1 MLRRSTAIAA
11 LALGLTMLLPA
22 HAAWAALSI
31 TVDPPLTAGFAA
43 TLDGTDQTASYTLP
57 ITVQDTGGPADG
69 WQLLMRA
76 TQLISAGDTLPAPS
90 ITSVDWACQAACTI
104 DPANSVATPVAIPFV
119 IPSAPFFNAAA
130 NTGIGTFTVTPTI
143 TVDIP
148 ANARAGSY
156 TSTITTELISG
167 P

>member
-1 MLRRSTAIAA
+1 
-11 LALGLTMLLPA
+11 
-22 HAAWAALSI
+22 
-31 TVDPPLTAGFAA
+31 
-43 TLDGTDQTASYTLP
+43 
-57 ITVQDTGGPADG
+57 
-69 WQLLMRA
+69 MRA
-76 TQLISAGDTLPAPS
+76 TQLTSAGDTLPAPS
-90 ITSVDWACQAACTI
+90 ITSVDWGWQAACAI

-130 NTGIGTFTVTPTI
+130 NTGIGTFIVTPTI

>member
-1 MLRRSTAIAA
+1 
-11 LALGLTMLLPA
+11 
-22 HAAWAALSI
+22 
-31 TVDPPLTAGFAA
+31 
-43 TLDGTDQTASYTLP
+43 
-57 ITVQDTGGPADG
+57 
-69 WQLLMRA
+69 
-76 TQLISAGDTLPAPS
+76 
-90 ITSVDWACQAACTI
+90 
-104 DPANSVATPVAIPFV
+104 VATPVAIPVV

-130 NTGIGTFTVTPTI
+130 NTGIGTFAVAPTI